1 MRFSTKSLTADMYPR
16 PITFI
21 TFQVL
26 VVGFG
31 VASILAA
38 PAPIRGPN
46 DSGLSSETDTLD
58 ILRSRQSGA
67 LPLSH
72 FLEPFLS
79 TIRLSDD
86 SADLSR
92 HIDNPM
98 DVDSG
103 SNFFNGARGRSEQD
117 SFPEHTVLM
126 EASVLDQAEYIDDD
140 VPEMTTT
147 TRSPLLHS
155 RANRYAEIK
164 GTNTRFDLDAI
175 EDAKQYEDATFINKW
190 AVREVKDL
198 KRERAKEREADPD
211 RFKIERPLPEPESS
225 IDLLKLRTV
234 LDRLV
239 EDPTNPE
246 ALAMLAIFRKQAE
259 EIEKRLRSKWSRE
272 PPQKSNRRKELDRLL
287 QAKESPSS
295 KVSPSSEASP
305 SSKVSPSSEASPS
318 SKVSPSEVSP
328 SPEVSSQ
335 TRVSPKKDSKNSPKG
350 NSQKEGCC
358 VIL

>member
-1 MRFSTKSLTADMYPR
+1 MRFSTKSSTAYMYPR
-16 PITFI
+16 PIAYI

-38 PAPIRGPN
+38 PTPIRGPN
-46 DSGLSSETDTLD
+46 DSGLTSETDTLD
-58 ILRSRQSGA
+58 TLRSRQSGA

-103 SNFFNGARGRSEQD
+103 SNFFNSARGRSEQD
-117 SFPEHTVLM
+117 SFSEHTVLM
-126 EASVLDQAEYIDDD
+126 EASVPDQAEYIDDD

-198 KRERAKEREADPD
+198 RRERAKEREADPD
-211 RFKIERPLPEPESS
+211 RFKKRPLPEPESS

-246 ALAMLAIFRKQAE
+246 ALTMLAIFRKQAE
-259 EIEKRLRSKWSRE
+259 EIEKRLRSKWSQE
-272 PPQKSNRRKELDRLL
+272 PPQKSKRRKELDRIA
-287 QAKESPSS
+287 QASS
-295 KVSPSSEASP
+295 SAKASPSSE
-305 SSKVSPSSEASPS
+305 
-318 SKVSPSEVSP
+318 VSPSEVSP
-328 SPEVSSQ
+328 SEVPPSPEVSSQ
-335 TRVSPKKDSKNSPKG
+335 TMVPPKKDSKNSPKG